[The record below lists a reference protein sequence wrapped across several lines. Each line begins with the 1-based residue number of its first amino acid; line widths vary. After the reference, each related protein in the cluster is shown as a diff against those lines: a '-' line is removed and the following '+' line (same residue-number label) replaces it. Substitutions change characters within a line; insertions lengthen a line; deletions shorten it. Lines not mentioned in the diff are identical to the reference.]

1 MDRVGLPVAGD
12 RMPAPVPPRQSTF
25 DPADWALLA
34 RQWFPL
40 ARTIDVGVQPVGV
53 TLLDTA
59 LVVYRTATGVH
70 VARDLCPH
78 RGVPL
83 SRGWVEGEEIV
94 CPYHGLHYGTDG
106 RCTRIPA
113 HPELKPSARFTLPV
127 FPAVERYG
135 LIWTALDPA
144 TDAGIPPFDAWDTS
158 GFRRVLPPPVDIG
171 GSCGR
176 QVEGFV
182 DVAHFAW
189 IHHEAFA
196 SRDNPVVPDY
206 TATLGD
212 DGRVHAEYRSNVPNY
227 PKGFAGDAPADFVWL
242 REFDIYP
249 PFTARLI
256 VHFPGDARLHILN
269 AASPV
274 SAHRTRL
281 FVPIAQNFNHD
292 TPDEVIHAFNAQIF
306 AEDQA
311 IIEVQKPEDLPLD
324 LTDEA
329 HFPADRCSAAYRRA
343 LAKMGLSF
351 RYTR

>member
-1 MDRVGLPVAGD
+1 
-12 RMPAPVPPRQSTF
+12 MPAASLPVPPRQSSF
-25 DPADWALLA
+25 DPADWAILA
-34 RQWFPL
+34 RHWYPL
-40 ARTIDVGVQPVGV
+40 ARSQDLGEKPLAA

-59 LVVYRTATGVH
+59 LVVYRTAGGVH

-94 CPYHGLHYGTDG
+94 CPYHGLHYATDG
-106 RCTRIPA
+106 RCTQIPA
-113 HPELKPSARFTLPV
+113 HPELAPSARFTLPV

-135 LIWTALDPA
+135 LIWTSLGGGADSA
-144 TDAGIPPFDAWDTS
+144 IPPFEAWERE
-158 GFRRVLPPPVDIG
+158 GYRQVLPPHVDIA
-171 GSCGR
+171 GSSGR

-196 SRDNPVVPDY
+196 SREQPVVPDY
-206 TATLGD
+206 SATLTDYG
-212 DGRVHAEYRSNVPNY
+212 VHAEYRSDVPNY
-227 PKGFAGDAPADFVWL
+227 PKGVEGDAPAGFVWL

-256 VHFPGDARLHILN
+256 VHFPHDDKLWIMN

-274 SAHRTRL
+274 SAHKTRL

-292 TPDEVIHAFNAQIF
+292 VSDAVIHAFNAQIF

-324 LTDEA
+324 LTAEA
-329 HFPADRCSAAYRRA
+329 HFPADRSSAAYRRS
-343 LAKMGLSF
+343 LAKLGLSF
-351 RYTR
+351 RYTT